1 MAYNHIYNLQFKG
14 LDQVGT
20 DMYYQVKFEKYEPTS
35 IVYDVIE
42 LKPAQD
48 STLFKYII

>member
-20 DMYYQVKFEKYEPTS
+20 DYYIIKVKFEKQEATVVVS
-35 IVYDVIE
+35 
-42 LKPAQD
+42 
-48 STLFKYII
+48 